1 MNRGSTET
9 SKHVQTWQDSKG
21 QPRDALGFFGAILQT
36 CPRRIYDITTYTFN
50 NYIYKHAINMPK
62 GAMNNWKSKAW
73 HLYIYIHMHVLHDTP
88 NNIYIHYLMINM
100 TRSHRPAARW
110 REGGVKTKEGDGNER
125 CCQITW
131 TTNMKIISTHHK
143 NNNKHICNSTSTHH
157 IGKTIS
163 NTHMWTPNHNLPQQ
177 TYLNNKYWQW
187 SLIVSLVKQSA
198 PSSLMRTQN
207 APRPH
212 ASKPSA
218 PYPQSLRPHATKPS
232 AQYLAWKMYTPQM
245 HSTNTNEH

>member
-1 MNRGSTET
+1 MHTKYVQSIYHCMNHIEFALYGAYCTQCTQTMTSIHTHALAHTHTHRMQPPHTQSITTHLQTHTHTPESKHMNRGSIET

-21 QPRDALGFFGAILQT
+21 QPLDALGFFGAILQT

-110 REGGVKTKEGDGNER
+110 REGGSKPKRGMATKDVAKSLE
-125 CCQITW
+125 
-131 TTNMKIISTHHK
+131 
-143 NNNKHICNSTSTHH
+143 
-157 IGKTIS
+157 
-163 NTHMWTPNHNLPQQ
+163 QQ
-177 TYLNNKYWQW
+177 T
-187 SLIVSLVKQSA
+187 
-198 PSSLMRTQN
+198 
-207 APRPH
+207 
-212 ASKPSA
+212 
-218 PYPQSLRPHATKPS
+218 
-232 AQYLAWKMYTPQM
+232 WK
-245 HSTNTNEH
+245 